1 MISLTTSVNDLIL
14 QRTLM
19 ESTLGLNQTINRL
32 TTGYKLNHA
41 KDNAAGYSISTDLNK
56 KISSMLMI
64 QQNTSEGIDLIATA
78 EGGLDQILTHLQR
91 LRALSMDA
99 ANGTY
104 DSQSRDA
111 MQSEVDSIMESIDK
125 IKSSTTYNNINLFQT
140 VTYSNDATAGGG
152 GGATFSLRRANLTSP
167 LLAGEGEGEVETT
180 NSNTT
185 PSPTLPL
192 GEGEVALTS
201 LDGEEDALASGGV
214 NDETTTSTTP
224 SPTLPLG
231 EGERSVTNFSTIQLF
246 NPSTLL
252 KNLAIA
258 DRGIYPVRND
268 TNT

>member
-152 GGATFSLRRANLTSP
+152 APFSLRRANLTSP

-192 GEGEVALTS
+192 GEGGVALTS

-214 NDETTTSTTP
+214 NDETTSSHTV
-224 SPTLPLG
+224 L
-231 EGERSVTNFSTIQLF
+231 
-246 NPSTLL
+246 
-252 KNLAIA
+252 
-258 DRGIYPVRND
+258 D
-268 TNT
+268 TVSQGLRVE